1 MFTSKLSNI
10 TNAQQEAILPQDLVT
25 ANNILTMII
34 E

>member
-1 MFTSKLSNI
+1 MFTSELSNI
-10 TNAQQEAILPQDLVT
+10 TSAQQEAILPQDVVT